1 LILDDVLTLRYKL
14 NMKKIR
20 WDPEKSQQILDNPDR
35 GISLELIAELVQAG
49 FVLGIEQRRQY
60 PDQKAFVVLVD
71 QDVWCVPFREDE
83 DTIFLITA
91 WPDRQLKR
99 KYQ

>member
-1 LILDDVLTLRYKL
+1 
-14 NMKKIR
+14 MKQIR

-35 GISLELIAELVQAG
+35 GISLELIAELIQSG
-49 FVLGIEQRRQY
+49 NLLGIEQRRQY
-60 PDQKAFVVLVD
+60 TNQKAFVVSVD
-71 QDVWCVPFREDE
+71 RDVWCVPYREDE

-91 WPDRQLKR
+91 WPDRKLKR